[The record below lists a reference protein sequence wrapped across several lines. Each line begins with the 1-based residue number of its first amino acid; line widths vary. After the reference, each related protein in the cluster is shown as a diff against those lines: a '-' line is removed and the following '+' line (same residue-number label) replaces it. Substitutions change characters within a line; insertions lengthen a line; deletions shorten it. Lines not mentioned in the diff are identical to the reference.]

1 MTLAIVVLLIVS
13 IALPLVFA
21 WQIWRLDAPSRAAWL
36 VSVTEKVAFFM
47 LIVLVGRWDISGMW
61 TRILLAAILTTAVGI
76 SWRRHARRPWRTHQG
91 FALRRLTGIAP
102 LAIYLVLLAYVA
114 AGMMRDTAP
123 YELSFPLRG
132 GTFVIAQGGGNP
144 LLNHHSGHSAQRHAA
159 DITAVGPLGFRAFG
173 ILPDEP
179 ARYRVHGA
187 DVVSPCAGEV
197 RQVVDGLPD
206 LSPPM
211 RDPDNPAGNHIL
223 IACGAIEVTLAHLT
237 PGSPAVG
244 PGDAVTEG
252 QHIAEVGNSG
262 NSTEPHL
269 HIHAVDP
276 ATGRGVPLA
285 FDGRHPIR
293 NRLYRR

>member
-21 WQIWRLDAPSRAAWL
+21 WQVWRLDAPSRAAWL
-36 VSVTEKVAFFM
+36 VSVAEKVAFVV
-47 LIVLVGRWDISGMW
+47 LIVLVGRWDIAGMW
-61 TRILLAAILTTAVGI
+61 TRHVLAAIFAVAVVV
-76 SWRRHARRPWRTHQG
+76 SWRRHAKHPWRTRQES
-91 FALRRLTGIAP
+91 RRLTGIVS
-102 LAIYLVLLAYVA
+102 LAIYIALLAYVA
-114 AGMMRDTAP
+114 TGMMRDTASR
-123 YELSFPLRG
+123 ELSFPLRG
-132 GTFVIAQGGGNP
+132 GAFVIAQGGGNP
-144 LLNHHSGHSAQRHAA
+144 LLNHHSSHPAQRHAA

-179 ARYRVHGA
+179 SRYRVHGA

-211 RDPDNPAGNHIL
+211 RDPENPAGNHIL
-223 IACGAIEVTLAHLT
+223 IACGEIEVTLAHLT
-237 PGSPAVG
+237 PGSPAVS
-244 PGDAVTEG
+244 PSDAVAEG

-276 ATGRGVPLA
+276 ATGTGVPLA
-285 FDGRHPIR
+285 FDGRRPIR
-293 NRLYRR
+293 NRIYSR